1 MLEKRYDKIIFAM
14 AENLSNEL
22 KQKAGKDTGLVA
34 IKVAIK
40 VFINSIPVFDV
51 EPISGSPTDYLKR
64 IGHDEGITQEKL
76 NVGLEEV
83 FET

>member
-34 IKVAIK
+34 IKI
-40 VFINSIPVFDV
+40 FINSIPVFDV

-64 IGHDEGITQEKL
+64 LGHDEGITQKRL
-76 NVGLEEV
+76 NVGLEEA